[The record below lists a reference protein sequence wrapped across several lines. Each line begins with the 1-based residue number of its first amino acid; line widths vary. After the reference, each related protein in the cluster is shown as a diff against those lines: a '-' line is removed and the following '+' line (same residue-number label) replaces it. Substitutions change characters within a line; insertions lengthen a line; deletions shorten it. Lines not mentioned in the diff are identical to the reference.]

1 MGYTAFAIAV
11 ALALFL
17 HSSVALDDRVNSQ
30 GNRKPSVL
38 PDNIYEALI
47 NLAEGKALPP
57 VKKRTTAMRT
67 AAVRF
72 WRAKGRILVKEE
84 KGKKELYFDGRRML
98 RSSEVNEIV
107 AREFD

>member
-17 HSSVALDDRVNSQ
+17 HSSVALDDRVNSR

-38 PDNIYEALI
+38 PDDIYEALI

-57 VKKRTTAMRT
+57 VKERTTAMRT
-67 AAVRF
+67 AV
-72 WRAKGRILVKEE
+72 
-84 KGKKELYFDGRRML
+84 D
-98 RSSEVNEIV
+98 
-107 AREFD
+107 

>member
-38 PDNIYEALI
+38 PDDIYEALI

-57 VKKRTTAMRT
+57 VKGGQLQCAQ
-67 AAVRF
+67 
-72 WRAKGRILVKEE
+72 L
-84 KGKKELYFDGRRML
+84 LFDSGEPR
-98 RSSEVNEIV
+98 VGY
-107 AREFD
+107 

>member
-38 PDNIYEALI
+38 PDDIYEALI
-47 NLAEGKALPP
+47 NLAEGKALPS
-57 VKKRTTAMRT
+57 VKERTTAMRT

-72 WRAKGRILVKEE
+72 WRAKG
-84 KGKKELYFDGRRML
+84 
-98 RSSEVNEIV
+98 S
-107 AREFD
+107 